1 MVGQD
6 HNCSGETLVEGSG
19 SSSIQADKPSSSELI
34 SASNTSGGRAAAFQ
48 GGIRAPGHLG
58 RVTSCRALAECG

>member
-1 MVGQD
+1 MVSQD

-19 SSSIQADKPSSSELI
+19 SSFIQADKPSSSELI
-34 SASNTSGGRAAAFQ
+34 SASSTSGGRAAAFQ

-58 RVTSCRALAECG
+58 RGTSSHALVECG